1 MSECSTLIVEDE
13 TIARENLAH
22 VLERDGCRVRQA
34 VDGQDALKI
43 LAQEEFDL
51 VITDLKM
58 PGMSGLEVLEQIK
71 ATSPDTEVL
80 VVTGHATVNTAVE
93 AMQKGAYHYLEKP
106 FKIAELRALTEGALE
121 KRRLR
126 LEVKRLRLEMAGGG
140 SVRIVGESPAI
151 RSLKETIAQVAP
163 VDSNVLI
170 LGETGTGKEL
180 VARAIHM
187 ASSRSHKRFLAVNCA
202 SFNEELLANE
212 LFGHEAG
219 AFTGAKNIK
228 KGLLESAN
236 QGTFFLDEIGDMKL
250 EMQAKLL
257 RVLETRS
264 MMRIGGS
271 EEIPIDVRILAAT
284 NKDLKKEVAEE
295 QFRQDLFYRLNVITI
310 HVPALAERR
319 QDIPLLCNYFAQTYA
334 RAMGKEIAEVSP
346 EVLQI
351 LQTYEFPGNIREL
364 ANIMER
370 AVVMCNGSTVQPAH
384 LPPDIQGLGW
394 HVIRPC
400 SEAEPGPVELI
411 SLKDNE
417 IRHIQRVLEAVDGNK
432 TKAAEILGVD
442 RASLWR
448 KLKRL
453 GLD

>member
-1 MSECSTLIVEDE
+1 MSECSILIVEDE

-22 VLERDGCRVRQA
+22 VLERDGCHVRQA
-34 VDGQDALKI
+34 VDGQDALQI

-180 VARAIHM
+180 VARSIHM
-187 ASSRSHKRFLAVNCA
+187 ASSRSINVFLRSTVPRSMRNCWPTSCSDMKQA
-202 SFNEELLANE
+202 PLPAPGTLKKACLNPPTRE
-212 LFGHEAG
+212 LF
-219 AFTGAKNIK
+219 FW
-228 KGLLESAN
+228 
-236 QGTFFLDEIGDMKL
+236 MKL
-250 EMQAKLL
+250 
-257 RVLETRS
+257 
-264 MMRIGGS
+264 
-271 EEIPIDVRILAAT
+271 AT
-284 NKDLKKEVAEE
+284 
-295 QFRQDLFYRLNVITI
+295 
-310 HVPALAERR
+310 
-319 QDIPLLCNYFAQTYA
+319 
-334 RAMGKEIAEVSP
+334 
-346 EVLQI
+346 
-351 LQTYEFPGNIREL
+351 
-364 ANIMER
+364 
-370 AVVMCNGSTVQPAH
+370 
-384 LPPDIQGLGW
+384 
-394 HVIRPC
+394 
-400 SEAEPGPVELI
+400 
-411 SLKDNE
+411 
-417 IRHIQRVLEAVDGNK
+417 
-432 TKAAEILGVD
+432 
-442 RASLWR
+442 
-448 KLKRL
+448 
-453 GLD
+453 